1 MYEKNNINN
10 YIMINELICPIVEV
24 ELQLIA
30 RDDVIK
36 DGNNIPNR
44 NKPGNQPFKN
54 LTDNDYKRVFIKA
67 KNTLVNKEDKETI
80 LYYLYLI
87 DSNIISGATLIEKP
101 KFKNKLKG
109 DFRFNFKICYSL
121 KEKTTFNILKK
132 EIKQIEDHWKWS
144 GDVTY
149 KLTKFKLIKSP
160 QLIS

>member
-1 MYEKNNINN
+1 MKNKYFKY
-10 YIMINELICPIVEV
+10 YIMKNELICPIVEV

-36 DGNNIPNR
+36 DKNSIPNR
-44 NKPGNQPFKN
+44 NKPGKQPFKN
-54 LTDNDYKRVFIKA
+54 LKDNDYKKVFNKA
-67 KNTLVNKEDKETI
+67 KNTLSNKEDKETI

-87 DSNIISGATLIEKP
+87 DSKIISGATLIETP
-101 KFKNKLKG
+101 IFKNTLKG
-109 DFRFNFKICYSL
+109 DFRHNFKICYSL